1 MADDGDPPL
10 PSRSKKASSWFS
22 EKIFACCCVGFLN
35 PNGSGSKEYYE
46 LLGVKKSASLAEI
59 KKSYKKLSL
68 AFHPDKLR
76 QRGETLTDEMQ
87 EKFRKIKQAY
97 EVLGDADRRRTYD
110 TLGINGLLLQED
122 PSQLMN
128 PTKMQEILNKA
139 DKRAYCVV
147 ASTFA
152 LVLGYVFLFPTL
164 FALEVDGDISL
175 SFALVFTPLWIVYSL
190 VFITMLLSVARGKNE
205 RPPDL
210 EDDQPWEDDDPLF
223 LRKFVLGAF
232 SLFVGFQIL
241 VVAKLDG
248 GLDGTDGEAGP
259 PWALVLV
266 PYYLFE
272 CAQMYG
278 EKWSR
283 DEALEAARKSG
294 EAADAKA
301 AAAEHDEEANPM
313 DGMGFDERNEAEA
326 KRREAA
332 VAWHQGVYFA
342 FRLVQVLLIALH
354 SDGVFE
360 GESSS
365 SGSVWW
371 WLVLLPTMLY
381 VALACCRCT
390 SERGKGRAEAGAA
403 AQMREEPLPPE
414 ATFKDVATKAFEEN
428 LKEQRAEHHG
438 ALSSQICFSCCCL
451 ALYLLLFGFYIT
463 EESSQ
468 RFSFFYFYLPYG
480 ILFGCPLLC
489 VCCLAGLQEVGC
501 IPEDLGDDL
510 EGKGGGEDE
519 DKEEGGLSLDNEEEA
534 LEKALKESL
543 LSSQVASSEVG
554 NGGGGGLG
562 VSAQSANNANPVFT
576 PDDGVSVAGPERPS
590 LDVDREGSPASK
602 EPELPAA
609 LEPEPEEDIGDI
621 D

>member
-97 EVLGDADRRRTYD
+97 EV
-110 TLGINGLLLQED
+110 
-122 PSQLMN
+122 
-128 PTKMQEILNKA
+128 TKMQEILNKA

-223 LRKFVLGAF
+223 PLRR
-232 SLFVGFQIL
+232 FQIL